1 MGKLDTEIE
10 AQLRMSDYTSA
21 LAQASLKEPGLEIG

>member
-21 LAQASLKEPGLEIG
+21 FGSGINERARPRQ